1 MAKDSC
7 DYVVIGGGSGGCVVA
22 GRLAQAGAKVTVLE
36 AGGSDRR
43 PDVAI
48 PAGVISVYKTAN
60 WRYTPEPDPSRN
72 GATEAWPAGR
82 ILGGGGSINAT
93 VFVRGNRA
101 DFDGW
106 AESGAKG
113 WDYDSVLPYFQRM
126 EHWTGDRSPIRG
138 TSGPIGVGEHTMHHP
153 ANDAFLEAARNA
165 GHAYNPDYNGAT
177 QDGVGRVQVNQYRG
191 RRSSA
196 SREYLRG
203 LPGAATIDVRLRAFA
218 TRIIFD
224 GNRAVGVEYRHRY
237 QMRQIFARQEV
248 IVSTGAIASPRL
260 LMLSGIGAADQL
272 AEHGIPLRTVLPGV
286 GSNLQ
291 EHPSIMQRWLTD
303 MTTINTIGIGGGLSA
318 LIEYARH
325 GTGALAATV
334 FHTQVMHRT
343 RDGLAAPDIQIA
355 FANFATTREVDKNG
369 AMKVKPS
376 RTAGFLVS
384 STFLHPRARGRIRLR
399 SASPEDRPVIE
410 HSLLGIDDDVRDVTA
425 GMAEV
430 RRIMNEAPIA
440 EHLTGMFEPERHCR
454 TEDDW
459 RQFTTDTVTYG
470 AHQLGTCR
478 MGVDELSVVDP
489 ELRVHGVEGLRVVDA
504 SVMPCSPS
512 GNTNAPTM
520 MIGEKASDLILG
532 KSVG

>member
-7 DYVVIGGGSGGCVVA
+7 DYLVIGGGSGGCVVA
-22 GRLAQAGAKVTVLE
+22 GRLAQAGAEVTVLE

-60 WRYTPEPDPSRN
+60 WRYIPEPDPSRN

-106 AESGAKG
+106 ADSGAKG
-113 WDYDSVLPYFQRM
+113 WDYESVLPYFQRM
-126 EHWTGDRSPIRG
+126 ERWNGESSPIRG
-138 TSGPIGVGEHTMHHP
+138 TTGPIAVGEHTMHHP
-153 ANDAFLEAARNA
+153 ANHAFLQAALNA
-165 GHAYNPDYNGAT
+165 GHQHNPDYNGAT
-177 QDGVGRVQVNQYRG
+177 QDGVGWVQVNQDRG

-196 SREYLRG
+196 SRTYLRG
-203 LPGAATIDVRLRAFA
+203 LPGASTIDVRLRSLA

-224 GNRAVGVEYRHRY
+224 GNRAIGVEYRHRN
-237 QMRQIFARQEV
+237 QLRQIFARQEV
-248 IVSTGAIASPRL
+248 ILSTGAIASPRL
-260 LMLSGIGAADQL
+260 LMLSGIGPADQL
-272 AEHGIPLRTVLPGV
+272 GKHDITPRVILPGV
-286 GSNLQ
+286 GANLQ
-291 EHPSIMQRWLTD
+291 EHPAVMQRWLTD
-303 MTTINTIGIGGGLSA
+303 LPTINTMGIGGGLSA
-318 LIEYARH
+318 VAEYVRH

-343 RDGLAAPDIQIA
+343 REGLAAPDIQIA

-376 RTAGFLVS
+376 REAGFLVS
-384 STFLHPRARGRIRLR
+384 ALFLHPRARGCVGLR

-410 HSLLGIDDDVRDVTA
+410 HSLLGVDDDVRDLMA

-440 EHLTGMFEPERHCR
+440 DHLTGKFEPERHCR
-454 TEDDW
+454 TEADW
-459 RQFTTDTVTYG
+459 LRFTRETVTYG
-470 AHQLGTCR
+470 VHPLGTCR
-478 MGVDELSVVDP
+478 IGADELAVVDP
-489 ELRVHGVEGLRVVDA
+489 ELRVHDVENLRVVDA
-504 SVMPCSPS
+504 SVMPSSPS

-532 KSVG
+532 KSAG